1 MALKRSMKAAVIF
14 ILSKKRKRARAQT
27 RASTNSLFFVGRCID
42 NFEVILMWI
51 YMELSLVQIL
61 FVVANTKEQTFWI
74 EERKWFLLNLNG
86 KRVSRSWSRTEKFMK
101 RVDCCDSAYQLLKG
115 KMVNIPLPRTS
126 GVAPRRADHVDIFY
140 GNIEFCTLIAN
151 NDDMRKSFLFFL
163 KWCRRARA
171 FTRGALFECLES
183 KFILR
188 KTLFNQVARV
198 ETRKPPNSC
207 FYLICRHCSMKL
219 KVKELFL
226 LSLVHK
232 SATGF

>member
-1 MALKRSMKAAVIF
+1 
-14 ILSKKRKRARAQT
+14 
-27 RASTNSLFFVGRCID
+27 
-42 NFEVILMWI
+42 
-51 YMELSLVQIL
+51 
-61 FVVANTKEQTFWI
+61 
-74 EERKWFLLNLNG
+74 
-86 KRVSRSWSRTEKFMK
+86 MK
-101 RVDCCDSAYQLLKG
+101 RVACASAYQLLKG

-126 GVAPRRADHVDIFY
+126 GAARSTACDHVDIFY

-163 KWCRRARA
+163 KWCRR
-171 FTRGALFECLES
+171 GAGNSLPPPFECLES

-226 LSLVHK
+226 LSLVQK

>member
-1 MALKRSMKAAVIF
+1 
-14 ILSKKRKRARAQT
+14 
-27 RASTNSLFFVGRCID
+27 
-42 NFEVILMWI
+42 MWI

-86 KRVSRSWSRTEKFMK
+86 KRVSRSWSRTETVYEKG
-101 RVDCCDSAYQLLKG
+101 SLQNAYQLLKG

-126 GVAPRRADHVDIFY
+126 GAARSTACDHVDIFY

-163 KWCRRARA
+163 KWCRSKRVV
-171 FTRGALFECLES
+171 FTPPAYFECLES

-226 LSLVHK
+226 LSLVQK